1 MTTNDLLQ
9 ALARLRVDTGSL
21 ACLGCGHE
29 HNCSTHGCAILRAAA
44 DLIKRLTAENA
55 KAEAER
61 DALLPYAK
69 EYGCET
75 CKNEKACFVQ
85 TREGVT
91 VSCVKCPVPD
101 TCPCSQC
108 KDCGKWEW
116 RGLPEASEVE

>member
-61 DALLPYAK
+61 DALIEQIKARRSCLECKHFDY
-69 EYGCET
+69 CEFDD
-75 CKNEKACFVQ
+75 A
-85 TREGVT
+85 T
-91 VSCVKCPVPD
+91 VIDCMSCVTKN
-101 TCPCSQC
+101 CPCYQC
-108 KDCGKWEW
+108 GNSSRWEW
-116 RGLPEASEVE
+116 RGLPAAAEVE